1 MIVPADKTRN
11 LYAVPK
17 KKYNKLLRENITKS
31 YKPAPDETY
40 QEINDEARAIAASL
54 EMSEKMNCMARKEAF
69 ITLKDHKVNFANA
82 LPCRLINPAK
92 PEMGKISKAI
102 LDRIISAV
110 QQQLPLNMWKSTA
123 AVSDWFTGIERKQE
137 CSFICFDIVEFY
149 PSITKD
155 LLDRALDF
163 ASGFTPISQKDKE
176 IIFNSRKSML
186 FGQGREWIKKGTGL
200 FDVTMGCYDGAEV
213 CELVGMFALSRLA
226 KEVPAADSIGLYRD
240 VGLGVLRKSP
250 GSKADRI
257 RKDIIKAFADL
268 GLRITIQTNL
278 KVADFL
284 DLSLNL
290 STESFYPFRKPNDQP
305 LYIHHQSNHPPNI
318 IRNLPASISR
328 RLTDISSNEDVF
340 ADAKPLYDKALRE
353 SGFSAE
359 TEYLER
365 RKEQGRANR
374 RTRSR
379 KVIWF
384 NPPFSQNVATNIG
397 RRFRSLVLKH
407 FPKAS
412 KLNKIFNPNT
422 LKVSYSCMP
431 NMAAVIRQ
439 HNSTIIN
446 SQPSAPDNAGST
458 SKCNCRVK
466 ANWPMNGECMVQSV
480 VYRATVRSQD
490 TEKVYTGL
498 TASTFKQRFNSHQ
511 HSMRHRKHRHSTALS
526 NYVWSLKDQDIAF
539 DIKWTVLRKAAAY
552 RNTTRKCNLCIAEK
566 LEIMKADKDRS
577 LNRRSELVS
586 KCRHENQFYLCNFPP
601 AIP

>member
-1 MIVPADKTRN
+1 
-11 LYAVPK
+11 
-17 KKYNKLLRENITKS
+17 
-31 YKPAPDETY
+31 
-40 QEINDEARAIAASL
+40 
-54 EMSEKMNCMARKEAF
+54 MN
-69 ITLKDHKVNFANA
+69 
-82 LPCRLINPAK
+82 
-92 PEMGKISKAI
+92 
-102 LDRIISAV
+102 
-110 QQQLPLNMWKSTA
+110 Q
-123 AVSDWFTGIERKQE
+123 
-137 CSFICFDIVEFY
+137 
-149 PSITKD
+149 
-155 LLDRALDF
+155 
-163 ASGFTPISQKDKE
+163 
-176 IIFNSRKSML
+176 
-186 FGQGREWIKKGTGL
+186 
-200 FDVTMGCYDGAEV
+200 
-213 CELVGMFALSRLA
+213 
-226 KEVPAADSIGLYRD
+226 
-240 VGLGVLRKSP
+240 
-250 GSKADRI
+250 
-257 RKDIIKAFADL
+257 
-268 GLRITIQTNL
+268 
-278 KVADFL
+278 
-284 DLSLNL
+284 LNL

-466 ANWPMNGECMVQSV
+466 ANCPMNGECMVQSV

-490 TEKVYTGL
+490 TEKDYTGL

-601 AIP
+601 AIPWQLRPRLYLVFDFIDCFIGCLPLV

>member
-1 MIVPADKTRN
+1 MD
-11 LYAVPK
+11 
-17 KKYNKLLRENITKS
+17 
-31 YKPAPDETY
+31 
-40 QEINDEARAIAASL
+40 
-54 EMSEKMNCMARKEAF
+54 
-69 ITLKDHKVNFANA
+69 
-82 LPCRLINPAK
+82 
-92 PEMGKISKAI
+92 
-102 LDRIISAV
+102 
-110 QQQLPLNMWKSTA
+110 
-123 AVSDWFTGIERKQE
+123 
-137 CSFICFDIVEFY
+137 
-149 PSITKD
+149 
-155 LLDRALDF
+155 
-163 ASGFTPISQKDKE
+163 QK
-176 IIFNSRKSML
+176 
-186 FGQGREWIKKGTGL
+186 GYWPGL

-226 KEVPAADSIGLYRD
+226 KGVPAADSIGLYRD
-240 VGLGVLRKSP
+240 DGLGVLRKSP

-257 RKDIIKAFADL
+257 RKDIIKVFADL

-328 RLTDISSNEDVF
+328 HLTDISSSKDVF

-412 KLNKIFNPNT
+412 KLNKIFNPST
-422 LKVSYSCMP
+422 LKVSCSCMP

-446 SQPSAPDNAGST
+446 SQPSAPDNAGSA
-458 SKCNCRVK
+458 SNCHCRVK
-466 ANWPMNGECMVQSV
+466 ANCPMNGECLVQSV

-490 TEKVYTGL
+490 TEKDWPH
-498 TASTFKQRFNSHQ
+498 RFDVQ
-511 HSMRHRKHRHSTALS
+511 AAL
-526 NYVWSLKDQDIAF
+526 QFAPAF
-539 DIKWTVLRKAAAY
+539 DAPPQAPTLHSSVE
-552 RNTTRKCNLCIAEK
+552 LCMVFK
-566 LEIMKADKDRS
+566 RS
-577 LNRRSELVS
+577 GHRV
-586 KCRHENQFYLCNFPP
+586 
-601 AIP
+601 

>member
-1 MIVPADKTRN
+1 
-11 LYAVPK
+11 
-17 KKYNKLLRENITKS
+17 
-31 YKPAPDETY
+31 
-40 QEINDEARAIAASL
+40 
-54 EMSEKMNCMARKEAF
+54 
-69 ITLKDHKVNFANA
+69 
-82 LPCRLINPAK
+82 
-92 PEMGKISKAI
+92 MGKISKAI

-110 QQQLPLNMWKSTA
+110 QQQLPLNMWKSTG
-123 AVSDWFTGIERKQE
+123 AVSDWFTGTERKQE
-137 CSFICFDIVEFY
+137 CTFICFDIVEFY

-163 ASGFTPISQKDKE
+163 ASGFTPISRKDKE

-226 KEVPAADSIGLYRD
+226 KEVPAADSIGLCRD
-240 VGLGVLRKSP
+240 DGLGVLRKSP

-257 RKDIIKAFADL
+257 RKDIIKIFADL

-278 KVADFL
+278 KVADFF

-328 RLTDISSNEDVF
+328 RLTDISSSKDVF

-365 RKEQGRANR
+365 RKEQGRVNR

-412 KLNKIFNPNT
+412 KLNKIFNPKT

-439 HNSTIIN
+439 H
-446 SQPSAPDNAGST
+446 
-458 SKCNCRVK
+458 
-466 ANWPMNGECMVQSV
+466 
-480 VYRATVRSQD
+480 
-490 TEKVYTGL
+490 
-498 TASTFKQRFNSHQ
+498 KQQ
-511 HSMRHRKHRHSTALS
+511 HH
-526 NYVWSLKDQDIAF
+526 N
-539 DIKWTVLRKAAAY
+539 
-552 RNTTRKCNLCIAEK
+552 
-566 LEIMKADKDRS
+566 
-577 LNRRSELVS
+577 
-586 KCRHENQFYLCNFPP
+586 
-601 AIP
+601 